1 MKTRKIILLLTLFI
15 PFLII
20 SSCEKDDEEDNTD
33 NNNKIVKP
41 LAILDIANAK
51 NLMIVPPNQKKSTN
65 DSLDNVNKLFKVTDD
80 GYVMEVEYYDED
92 TNLITTTKYPQS
104 IFNANDNF
112 IFITFTDDSTNL
124 PETYLVRIEDGA
136 VFSYGVTPD
145 PSFYTPQ
152 NDFLNRKFI
161 HTDNYNNIYFIST
174 WIRKIDVSNPD
185 NLTEEQITSDVEEV
199 NCFIV
204 DGNGNILYSGYNIG
218 FKLRFLNGGLYFLE
232 DAAKTYWLG
241 FDNNFYYNFWEE
253 NNELIKKI
261 NINNNTAEEIQL
273 SDTLPLDFAGQY
285 IIKME
290 NLNKIIIISQNQ
302 LGSIVIVEVYN
313 NENKIKSQDM
323 NEAGL
328 QSVEGVIYSQNYYYI
343 EGKNNSTQ
351 PILLKF
357 DASSF
362 PHTFE
367 LLLEENMYDIYKM
380 TVSSE
385 DEVVFNAL
393 RMSDG
398 KKVIGRISS
407 GGTVEI
413 IDEELDRKLI
423 QLIQIQ

>member
-104 IFNANDNF
+104 IHSVDNNF
-112 IFITFTDDSTNL
+112 IFITFIDSTNL

-136 VFSYGVTPD
+136 VFSYGATPD
-145 PSFYTPQ
+145 Q
-152 NDFLNRKFI
+152 NLPPEAGGAFLNSKFI
-161 HTDNYNNIYFIST
+161 HTDNYNNIYLLST

-199 NCFIV
+199 HCFIV
-204 DGNGNILYSGYNIG
+204 DGNGNIIYSGNNIG
-218 FKLRFLNGGLYFLE
+218 FKLRFLNGGLHFLE
-232 DAAKTYWLG
+232 SATKKYWLG
-241 FDNNFYYNFWEE
+241 YDNNFYYYTNS
-253 NNELIKKI
+253 LVKI

-302 LGSIVIVEVYN
+302 LGSIVIAEVYN